1 MRRRVKEQLKRI
13 GGMEFWDTNFSY
25 IDKETQ
31 EETFV
36 PVPEERGTNLIEDTP
51 LSPGTCYTAT
61 SDGDKVSLIK
71 IEVITMAGNGNSISV
86 VPRRQS

>member
-31 EETFV
+31 EEIFV
-36 PVPEERGTNLIEDTP
+36 GLQEEKGSSLIESIHYPQEFVTQLQVMVTP
-51 LSPGTCYTAT
+51 MLW
-61 SDGDKVSLIK
+61 
-71 IEVITMAGNGNSISV
+71 
-86 VPRRQS
+86 

>member
-31 EETFV
+31 EE
-36 PVPEERGTNLIEDTP
+36 
-51 LSPGTCYTAT
+51 
-61 SDGDKVSLIK
+61 
-71 IEVITMAGNGNSISV
+71 
-86 VPRRQS
+86 QSQWVMNQKTEGLCELA